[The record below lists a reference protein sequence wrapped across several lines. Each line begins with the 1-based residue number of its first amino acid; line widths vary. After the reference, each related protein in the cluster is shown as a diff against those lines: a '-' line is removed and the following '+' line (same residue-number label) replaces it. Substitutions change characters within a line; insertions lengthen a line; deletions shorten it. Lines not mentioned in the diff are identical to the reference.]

1 MGVGD
6 ERRDD
11 RLSYHHNMNTT
22 AAILANRLGMAH
34 ISTILHLAAKRSV

>member
-1 MGVGD
+1 MGEGD
-6 ERRDD
+6 DS
-11 RLSYHHNMNTT
+11 LSYHHNMNTTT